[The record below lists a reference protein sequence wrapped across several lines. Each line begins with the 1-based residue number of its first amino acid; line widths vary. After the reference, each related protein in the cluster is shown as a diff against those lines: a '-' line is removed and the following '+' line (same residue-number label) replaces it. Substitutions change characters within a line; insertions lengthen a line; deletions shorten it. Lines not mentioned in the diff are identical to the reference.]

1 MTKKELLKSY
11 LVNLFEFAGFR
22 LIKATGLLILSGIFQ
37 GFSLLILIPLLS
49 LTGLSDLSA
58 KNDSFSLAIQG
69 LLGTLNIS
77 FNLTVILGLFFFL
90 VVSEAVFNRYR
101 SIVLSYLNLD
111 YTNHIRQELYQKI
124 GGANW
129 EFHSRNHSSESMNLL
144 DNAVDQIGDGT
155 YYLLQVFVFISQSIV
170 FLLVA
175 SSLSLTMTCVML
187 FTAIVLFIL
196 MKPVNNKVFNYS
208 EKALQTNQLLY
219 RNIVDFF
226 GGLKLAKSFN
236 RTDHH
241 IKEFR
246 ATAETLVIDEKTV
259 VRLSTSAQMY
269 LRILSVF
276 MLCLF
281 VFVALEIFHM
291 SIERL
296 LVFIVL
302 VNRLYSVFSSGQNHW
317 QALLQCLP
325 SFDVYNKSIKQ
336 FNMHQENLQNMEE
349 IIPPIQIGIRLEDIS
364 FTYRGNDNLEV
375 LSNLS
380 LSFPAK
386 KTTAIIGES
395 GVGKSTLADILTG
408 LLLPQ
413 SGKMYV
419 DNKEIKPELLS
430 NWRSHISYV
439 SQDVYLFDGS
449 IRSNIQWISDQ
460 KIDDEQIWLAL
471 NTAAAE
477 DFVRKLPNQ
486 LDTLVGERGV
496 KLSGGEKQRIALARA
511 IIKKPDLL
519 ILDEATSSLDY
530 KNEDKIRDAL
540 KNIQGSMMIIIIA
553 HRDNMIRYADVV
565 LELKDSQSSY
575 RN

>member
-1 MTKKELLKSY
+1 MFTNKKELLHSY

-22 LIKATGLLILSGIFQ
+22 LIKAAGLLLISGVFQ
-37 GFSLLILIPLLS
+37 GFSLLMLIPLLS
-49 LTGLSDLSA
+49 LTGLSDSNT
-58 KNDSFSLAIQG
+58 NDSISNVIKG
-69 LLGTLNIS
+69 LLDSLNIS
-77 FNLTVILGLFFFL
+77 FNLTVILALFFFL
-90 VVSEAVFNRYR
+90 VVSEAAFNRYR
-101 SIVLSYLNLD
+101 SVVLSYLNLD
-111 YTNHIRQELYQKI
+111 YTNHIRQELYKKI

-129 EFHSRNHSSESMNLL
+129 EFHSSSHTSESMNLL

-155 YYLLQVFVFISQSIV
+155 YYILQVFVFISQAIV

-187 FTAIVLFIL
+187 LTAIILFIL

-246 ATAETLVIDEKTV
+246 ATAETLLNDEKIV
-259 VRLSTSAQMY
+259 VSLSTSAQMY

-281 VFVALEIFHM
+281 VYVALEFFHM

-325 SFDVYNKSIKQ
+325 SFDVYNKSIKR
-336 FNMHQENLQNMEE
+336 FNKHQESFQNREDL
-349 IIPPIQIGIRLEDIS
+349 ISPIKIGVRLEDIS
-364 FTYRGNDNLEV
+364 FRYQGNENLKA

-380 LSFPAK
+380 LNFPAN
-386 KTTAIIGES
+386 KTIAIIGES
-395 GVGKSTLADILTG
+395 GVGKSTLADILNG
-408 LLLPQ
+408 LLIPH

-430 NWRSHISYV
+430 SWRSRIAYV
-439 SQDVYLFDGS
+439 SQDVYLFDGT
-449 IRSNIQWISDQ
+449 IRSNLQWISDETF
-460 KIDDEQIWLAL
+460 DDEQIWWAL
-471 NTAAAE
+471 NAAAAG
-477 DFVRKLPNQ
+477 DFIRKLPKQ

-496 KLSGGEKQRIALARA
+496 KLSGGEKQRVALARA
-511 IIKKPDLL
+511 LIKKPDLL

-530 KNEDKIRDAL
+530 KNEERIREAL
-540 KNIQGSMMIIIIA
+540 KNIKGSMMIIIIA
-553 HRDNMIRYADVV
+553 HRDNIIKYADVV
-565 LELKDSQSSY
+565 IELKNNPPDS
-575 RN
+575 